1 MTVVNPFT
9 QSCLLLNNFNPA
21 VDFPLRY
28 FDLTS
33 TCTIGE
39 TRLGEK
45 CTVIATVSD
54 IEDQSIF
61 VTDETGGMFLKLYNA
76 EYYDDFEV
84 GDEVIFSGVVED
96 YDFQKCI
103 KNPLVIK
110 YVEGK
115 YSEVMPVY
123 PFDFTI
129 NRTDIEDE
137 TLLAIHGFST
147 KADLIKARRAL
158 QLKQLNNCL
167 SKLQN
172 STLEQELLKS
182 YPETTSFNKKV
193 RLITR
198 FDEGEEAQAIKDVKN
213 SLVICPLAYMP
224 SEARN
229 SKVYGYER
237 FSKVPESKPHPNI
250 SIEIDA
256 DCAGNSDGVK
266 RRGKVLSQLL
276 HADVLTAATC
286 AESADLIVVE
296 DANRI
301 STLEIDYWMRRS
313 QSDFLLVSNSKQNMQ
328 LSRLKFLC
336 EPHTQSEVLWHELKF
351 RRDGDILGC
360 RNPLF
365 KSLSLVNL
373 ANMKAKVFL
382 NFFLKEI

>member
-1 MTVVNPFT
+1 MMVVNHFT
-9 QSCLLLNNFNPA
+9 QLCSLLNNFNPA

-45 CTVIATVSD
+45 CCVIATVSD
-54 IEDQSIF
+54 IEDRSIF
-61 VTDETGGMFLKLYNA
+61 VTDKTGGMFLKLYNA
-76 EYYDDFEV
+76 EHYDDIEV
-84 GDEVIFSGVVED
+84 GNRVIFSGVVED
-96 YDFQKCI
+96 YDCQKCI

-123 PFDFTI
+123 PYDFSI
-129 NRTDIEDE
+129 NEKDFQDE

-147 KADLIKARRAL
+147 KADLIKARCAL

-172 STLEQELLKS
+172 LTLEQELLKP
-182 YPETTSFNKKV
+182 YPEANEFNKKV

-213 SLVICPLAYMP
+213 SLVICPLAYMS
-224 SEARN
+224 SEERN
-229 SKVYGYER
+229 SKVYGYNR
-237 FSKVPESKPHPNI
+237 FSKVPESKPNPNI
-250 SIEIDA
+250 SIETDD
-256 DCAGNSDGVK
+256 DCAGNSAGVN
-266 RRGKVLSQLL
+266 RRGTVLSQLL
-276 HADVLTAATC
+276 RINVKTSASYS
-286 AESADLIVVE
+286 EEADLVVVE
-296 DANRI
+296 DADRI

-328 LSRLKFLC
+328 LNRLKFLC
-336 EPHTQSEVLWHELKF
+336 DPHTQSEVLWHELKF

-373 ANMKAKVFL
+373 ANMKAKGYVKFL
-382 NFFLKEI
+382 S